1 MLRPLLNRPD
11 VLVIDVET
19 TGLGERA
26 EVIAIAVIDTT
37 GRVLLNTVSLPQGRI
52 PTKASD
58 VHGMTRA
65 RLRSMGARPWPEV
78 HAELRPLLL
87 GAHIALAWNAEY
99 DCRLLEQTAGR
110 HELTLP
116 PVVWRCVMQ
125 TEATTRDGPDGDR
138 APWVKLT
145 EAATRLRVRVPATDV
160 HDG

>member
-78 HAELRPLLL
+78 HAELRPLLF
-87 GAHIALAWNAEY
+87 GAHVALA
-99 DCRLLEQTAGR
+99 
-110 HELTLP
+110 
-116 PVVWRCVMQ
+116 
-125 TEATTRDGPDGDR
+125 
-138 APWVKLT
+138 
-145 EAATRLRVRVPATDV
+145 
-160 HDG
+160 